1 MKTIHYTTTLFHYD
15 GPQIFEARDAVGGHY
30 VALLV
35 EPQDGRECYLVVGVA
50 PEKLC
55 QFCSDMLNLRSL
67 LIEVGKDEWYIT
79 TTEADL
85 TQPTA
90 IDPQN
95 ILIEESQF
103 LLGEDFILHDHPM
116 DELGHREALERNDL
130 IR

>member
-15 GPQIFEARDAVGGHY
+15 GPQIFEARDAIGGHY
-30 VALLV
+30 VALLI

-50 PEKLC
+50 PEKLR
-55 QFCSDMLNLRSL
+55 QFCSDMLDLRSL
-67 LIEVGKDEWYIT
+67 LIEVGKYKWYIT
-79 TTEADL
+79 TTAADVNR
-85 TQPTA
+85 PIA

-103 LLGEDFILHDHPM
+103 LPDDGFVLHDHPT
-116 DELGHREALERNDL
+116 DELARKETMERNDL